1 MKIEFKKL
9 DSKAVIPVRKHSGD
23 AGADISCLHDI
34 KIEPHSQ
41 MLVSTG
47 LAVAIPEDTVL
58 FVVPR
63 SGLAA
68 KKEISIT
75 NSPGTID
82 AGYRG
87 ELKVIVRN
95 NSDKEFFAS
104 AGERIA
110 QLVLLP
116 CLFPELVEVDELEE
130 ASDSR
135 GEGGFGSTDA
145 AINKLSKVKLEDI
158 VKEFNFRL
166 GTSWASIKSED
177 GIEAA
182 KVKFVD
188 DTVVWLTLTEDKD
201 LQYLSC
207 AFKNVN
213 GSSLYENVTVLL
225 SSTDDAYLVCNFVHS
240 EWRRLKFITAS
251 GFDVDE
257 TVKLL
262 KAYDSVE
269 MTSKHHNDSGM
280 LQSIKVVF
288 KDGSIGLLCLP
299 VDTSMREAPTHEH
312 EAACT
317 CLLYANQSSYKSG
330 KLYANFNI
338 GPAMLPPYVAN
349 QFISECECM
358 KNQ

>member
-9 DSKAVIPVRKHSGD
+9 DSKAVIPVRKHSRD

-47 LAVAIPEDTVL
+47 LAVAIPENTVL

-87 ELKVIVRN
+87 ELKVIIRN
-95 NSDKEFFAS
+95 NSDKTFCAS

-116 CLFPELVEVDELEE
+116 CLFPDLIEVDELKE

-135 GEGGFGSTDA
+135 AEGGFGSTDTV
-145 AINKLSKVKLEDI
+145 INKLSKVKLEDI

-166 GTSWASIKSED
+166 GTSEASLKSED
-177 GIEAA
+177 GAEAV

-188 DTVVWLTLTEDKD
+188 GTVVWLTLTEDETD

-213 GSSLYENVTVLL
+213 GSDFEENVTALV
-225 SSTDDAYLVCNFVHS
+225 TDDADWVCDFVHA
-240 EWRRLKFITAS
+240 EWRRLQFIITS
-251 GFDVDE
+251 GFDIDE

-262 KAYDSVE
+262 KADDSVE
-269 MTSKHHNDSGM
+269 MVSKCYSNSGM
-280 LQSIKVVF
+280 LQSIKAVF
-288 KDGSIGLLCLP
+288 KDGSVGLLCLP
-299 VDTSMREAPTHEH
+299 VDTSMREALEHEH

-317 CLLYANQSSYKSG
+317 CLLYANQSSYESG
-330 KLYANFNI
+330 KFYANFNI
-338 GPAMLPPYVAN
+338 GPAMLSPYVAK
-349 QFISECECM
+349 QFVSDCERM